1 MIEMRDVS
9 VRRGETAILDR
20 VSFSIGDE
28 VVALAGPSGSGK
40 TTLLRALL
48 GLETP
53 SEGEVRIGGRL
64 MSTPGRSLVPP
75 EDRNVAMVFQ
85 DLALWPHLSAHG
97 NLAFGLRARGV
108 AKDERE
114 RRIAVALTS
123 VGLDGKG
130 GKRPGELSGG
140 ERQRVAIARALVLDP
155 AALLLDEP
163 FASLDI
169 MLKQEIITLLACLF
183 KERRVPTIVVTHD
196 PRDAAVLAER
206 VLIIEGRRIA
216 QQGTLADVARA
227 PATPFAEAF
236 ARGREGT

>member
-85 DLALWPHLSAHG
+85 DLALWPHLSAQ
-97 NLAFGLRARGV
+97 LLVQRFGLGRH
-108 AKDERE
+108 
-114 RRIAVALTS
+114 
-123 VGLDGKG
+123 
-130 GKRPGELSGG
+130 
-140 ERQRVAIARALVLDP
+140 
-155 AALLLDEP
+155 
-163 FASLDI
+163 
-169 MLKQEIITLLACLF
+169 
-183 KERRVPTIVVTHD
+183 RRVV
-196 PRDAAVLAER
+196 R
-206 VLIIEGRRIA
+206 VQGGPARR
-216 QQGTLADVARA
+216 
-227 PATPFAEAF
+227 
-236 ARGREGT
+236 